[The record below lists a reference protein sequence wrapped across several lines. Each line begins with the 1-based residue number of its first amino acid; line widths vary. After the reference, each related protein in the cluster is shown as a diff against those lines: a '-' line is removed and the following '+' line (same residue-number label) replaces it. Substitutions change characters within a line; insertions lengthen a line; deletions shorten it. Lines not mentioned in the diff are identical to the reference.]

1 MKYLDKS
8 LLLAF
13 MAVLGQN
20 QVLAADGTPPSLTNS
35 AIQQSKVGVAIKGTI
50 VDQNGEPIIG
60 ASVVEAGTTN
70 ATVTDIDGN
79 FTLKHLQPMPYL
91 T

>member
-1 MKYLDKS
+1 MTKHDECHRNNYINLKQTIMKYLDKS

-35 AIQQSKVGVAIKGTI
+35 AIQQS
-50 VDQNGEPIIG
+50 
-60 ASVVEAGTTN
+60 
-70 ATVTDIDGN
+70 
-79 FTLKHLQPMPYL
+79 
-91 T
+91 

>member
-35 AIQQSKVGVAIKGTI
+35 AIQQSKVGVTIKGTTALRPLA
-50 VDQNGEPIIG
+50 DEQ
-60 ASVVEAGTTN
+60 GT
-70 ATVTDIDGN
+70 
-79 FTLKHLQPMPYL
+79 
-91 T
+91 

>member
-20 QVLAADGTPPSLTNS
+20 QVLAADGTPPSLTT
-35 AIQQSKVGVAIKGTI
+35 IQQSKVGVTIKGTI
-50 VDQNGEPIIG
+50 VD
-60 ASVVEAGTTN
+60 
-70 ATVTDIDGN
+70 
-79 FTLKHLQPMPYL
+79 
-91 T
+91 